1 MDQAG
6 CFENSPRFPQ
16 RGKSGSI
23 PGFALLSLRSRNHA
37 RSAFHTVF
45 STPSLILFILMIF
58 ICFLGASLLST
69 IGFSSPQ
76 VEKKALEGRISISG
90 AWALY
95 PMAVKWAEEFQKIHP
110 RVIIDVQ
117 AGGAG
122 KGIADALAGMVD
134 IGMVS
139 RGINQAEVAKGA
151 FAVAVTKDAVVPT
164 INEKSPFITELLK
177 KGVKREQFIDIWITK
192 KIKAWGQVLGTG
204 EEAPIHLYTRSDA
217 CGAAETW
224 AEFLGKRQ
232 EDLEGTGVYGDPGLA
247 DAVKRDSLGIGY
259 NNINYAYDAKTKR
272 AVKGIMIL
280 PLDLDRSGWIEND
293 ENFYGTRDEIVQAI
307 ATDIYPSPPARDLY
321 FVTKGKPKN
330 LLLMEFIKWVLT
342 EGQNFVPETGYIA
355 LSQRKLTEGLEKVGE
370 K

>member
-1 MDQAG
+1 MKRVIG
-6 CFENSPRFPQ
+6 
-16 RGKSGSI
+16 I
-23 PGFALLSLRSRNHA
+23 LLSMA
-37 RSAFHTVF
+37 
-45 STPSLILFILMIF
+45 
-58 ICFLGASLLST
+58 LLST
-69 IGFSSPQ
+69 IGLSLGQ
-76 VEKKALEGRISISG
+76 IEKKEMSGRISISG

-139 RGINQAEVAKGA
+139 RGIHQAEVAKGA

-164 INEKSPFITELLK
+164 INERNPFITELLK
-177 KGVKREQFIDIWITK
+177 KGVRREQFIDIWIAK
-192 KIKAWGQVLGTG
+192 KIKAWGEILGRG
-204 EEAPIHLYTRSDA
+204 EEAAIHLYTRSDA

-247 DAVKRDSLGIGY
+247 DAVKRDPLGIGF

-272 AVKGIMIL
+272 AVKGIMVL
-280 PLDLDRSGWIEND
+280 PIDLDGSGWIESD
-293 ENFYGTRDEIVQAI
+293 ENFYGTRDEIIQAI
-307 ATDIYPSPPARDLY
+307 AQDVYPSPPARELF
-321 FVTKGKPKN
+321 FVTKGRPN
-330 LLLMEFIKWVLT
+330 NQLLIEFIKWILS
-342 EGQNFVPETGYIA
+342 EGQKFVPETGYIA
-355 LSQRKLTEGLEKVGE
+355 LSQKRLAEGLEKIGE